1 MAPSLQTRLVLL
13 SSLCLLIPAS
23 QAEIRSRPSKSV
35 SAKSNSIH
43 DGHNTHKQSS
53 GNNPADNDSSS
64 ASKSGFSTSS
74 QSPVNTDF
82 VDKMSWK
89 CANNAS
95 CLFNMASGIINSY
108 RRGETVHLGFLD
120 LVKLPPSKKTKSK
133 WNTTETGRGMSTFVD
148 FISGNAIRIP
158 VGPMVFSVQRDE
170 DDANYIEIALL
181 KKATSSTAR
190 HGILGGG
197 GGGDGGLLGGSGSG
211 GGGGHGGIIHRFK
224 ERHEKEDK
232 KQMQMYVPMYLAA
245 TTFGWTLVAAKF
257 VGLLTL
263 KALAISKIAFVVAAM
278 VLMKKLMDN
287 ASEKMMYQYPEHSPY
302 MMPYSMDYGIHSMA
316 AGPGDMAGSDM
327 YAGGLPIHAAAVA
340 PLGGHAGGHPGLEHY
355 AAESSVH
362 QNIAE
367 AQNNT
372 QVLAALNA
380 AGLGQ
385 KVKRE
390 DSWLGR
396 TPHLKH
402 SFEPELFSQSSPFYL
417 REKYKISSLNIY
429 DDLIKVAAVAAAE
442 VVEENE
448 KRLQWKA
455 NLLGMDVEE
464 VEEEE
469 EEDHIFNEEESI
481 KDTLQYLG
489 MDIRKR
495 KSNW

>member
-1 MAPSLQTRLVLL
+1 MARILKTISVLL
-13 SSLCLLIPAS
+13 CSLCLLIPAI

-43 DGHNTHKQSS
+43 DGHNTHKHNTN
-53 GNNPADNDSSS
+53 NNPAADGASKTSS
-64 ASKSGFSTSS
+64 ATSS
-74 QSPVNTDF
+74 HPAAVNTDL

-95 CLFNMASGIINSY
+95 CLYNLASGIINSY

-120 LVKLPPSKKTKSK
+120 LVKLPPSKKSK
-133 WNTTETGRGMSTFVD
+133 TAWNASETGRSISTFVD

-170 DDANYIEIALL
+170 DDSNYIEIALL

-197 GGGDGGLLGGSGSG
+197 GDDGGGLLGGSGSG
-211 GGGGHGGIIHRFK
+211 GGGGGHGHHGIIQRFK
-224 ERHEKEDK
+224 ERHDKEDK

-257 VGLLTL
+257 VGMLTL

-278 VLMKKLMDN
+278 VLMKKLMEN

-316 AGPGDMAGSDM
+316 GGPADMAGSDM
-327 YAGGLPIHAAAVA
+327 YAGGMPIHAAAVA
-340 PLGGHAGGHPGLEHY
+340 PMGGHPGHPGLEHY
-355 AAESSVH
+355 AAESSLH

-396 TPHLKH
+396 TTPNQRRPLVYN
-402 SFEPELFSQSSPFYL
+402 YL
-417 REKYKISSLNIY
+417 NPYAHYR
-429 DDLIKVAAVAAAE
+429 
-442 VVEENE
+442 
-448 KRLQWKA
+448 Q
-455 NLLGMDVEE
+455 
-464 VEEEE
+464 
-469 EEDHIFNEEESI
+469 
-481 KDTLQYLG
+481 
-489 MDIRKR
+489 
-495 KSNW
+495 